1 MTKRHQVHCKQNL
14 GASDGNVYIL
24 HQDTT
29 TKVHNKY
36 NVLSF
41 YFPSFFIPFP
51 TMIKPERHPKTPN
64 LNAQDVAVRL

>member
-36 NVLSF
+36 WASI
-41 YFPSFFIPFP
+41 FPLFFIPFP
-51 TMIKPERHPKTPN
+51 TMIKPGRHPKTPN